1 MTKTSKM
8 KVAFIPARSGSK
20 RIINKNIFKINN
32 HPLLAYAITSALN
45 SKLFDKV
52 ICSTDSEEYAEIANY
67 YGAEVPFLRSKSIS
81 DDHSPDIEWVK
92 EMLTWYTNNDFN
104 ISVFSIL
111 RPTSPFRKSNN
122 IIEAFEIFNKSN
134 GADSIR
140 AVEKVKQHP
149 GKMWIK
155 NNNFMN
161 PLMPFKISTTPWHS
175 NQTNVLPEVFIQN
188 ASLEISYSKN
198 VFLNN
203 SISGDVIV
211 PYFSKEL
218 EGFDIN
224 NPEDI
229 ILLEHFYKKNN
240 NLLEEINLKPFKK

>member
-1 MTKTSKM
+1 M

-20 RIINKNIFKINN
+20 RITNKNIFKINE
-32 HPLLAYAITSALN
+32 HPLIAFAITSALN

-52 ICSTDSEEYAEIANY
+52 ICSTDSEEYAEIASY
-67 YGAEVPFLRSKSIS
+67 YGAEVPFLRNKSIS

-92 EMLTWYTNNDFN
+92 EMLTWYANNDFN
-104 ISVFSIL
+104 ITIFSIL
-111 RPTSPFRKSNN
+111 RPTSPFRKSIN
-122 IIEAFEIFNKSN
+122 IIEAFEKLNNSN
-134 GADSIR
+134 GAESIR

-149 GKMWIK
+149 GKMWVI
-155 NNNFMN
+155 NNDFMN
-161 PLMPFKISTTPWHS
+161 PLMPFKINNTPWHS
-175 NQTNVLPEVFIQN
+175 NQTNILPEVFVQN

-198 VFLNN
+198 VFLKN
-203 SISGDVIV
+203 SISGDVII

-229 ILLEHFYKKNN
+229 ILLEHFVSKNN
-240 NLLEEINLKPFKK
+240 DLLEHINLKPFKK